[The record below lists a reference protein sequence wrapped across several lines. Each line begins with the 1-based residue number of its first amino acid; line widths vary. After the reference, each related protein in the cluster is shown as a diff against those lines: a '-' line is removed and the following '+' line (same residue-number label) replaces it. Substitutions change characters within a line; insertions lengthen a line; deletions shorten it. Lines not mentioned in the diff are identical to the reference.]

1 MLGLNPTALLYV
13 GVALVVAASVHEFA
27 HAYVADRL
35 GDPTPRSQG
44 RLTLN
49 PLAHLD
55 LVGSLLILLAGFGW
69 AKPVQVDP
77 MNFRDRRRG
86 MILVAAAG
94 PLANITVL
102 FLLGVPYK
110 LGLLAFGATVL
121 DRLLVVTIRI
131 NAMLAIFNLIP
142 VPPLDG
148 SKILIGLL
156 PPPQA
161 AAYARLQPYGVL
173 LLLLLVVTNAISVV
187 LIGPIRW
194 LVAQATGTGLF

>member
-194 LVAQATGTGLF
+194 LVAQAMGTGLF